1 MSNFL
6 TSIINCRTKI
16 KVRNTVKVI
25 HEEDRFG
32 SRYSKVEKNS
42 NTSLIINHFSEV
54 LFVDINEKVE

>member
-16 KVRNTVKVI
+16 KVRNAVKVI

-32 SRYSKVEKNS
+32 LRYPKVDKKD
-42 NTSLIINHFSEV
+42 LV
-54 LFVDINEKVE
+54 AR

>member
-32 SRYSKVEKNS
+32 SRYSKVK
-42 NTSLIINHFSEV
+42 
-54 LFVDINEKVE
+54 KKA

>member
-25 HEEDRFG
+25 HEEVRFEL
-32 SRYSKVEKNS
+32 RYSKGEKKGLVVRLSMLKPRN
-42 NTSLIINHFSEV
+42 LG
-54 LFVDINEKVE
+54 

>member
-32 SRYSKVEKNS
+32 SRYSKVEKKGLVVRLSMLKPRN
-42 NTSLIINHFSEV
+42 LG
-54 LFVDINEKVE
+54 

>member
-25 HEEDRFG
+25 HEEVRLGF
-32 SRYSKVEKNS
+32 RYSIVEKKGLVVRLS
-42 NTSLIINHFSEV
+42 MLKPRILS
-54 LFVDINEKVE
+54 